1 MAGVEKV
8 VEALGTLKGR
18 QIIGFKGAERKVK
31 EVKRKK
37 KEQVH
42 GRKRS
47 YMSQFRKISNF
58 PEIIKVPDYPL

>member
-8 VEALGTLKGR
+8 VEELGTLKGR

-37 KEQVH
+37 KEQVKWEEEVLH
-42 GRKRS
+42 E
-47 YMSQFRKISNF
+47 
-58 PEIIKVPDYPL
+58 PV